1 MRRAADCRAVGRATK
16 SARKEG
22 LEGGDRWGRERGSVG
37 AWGIVSGPVCARGQ
51 ECVGGG
57 GSSACQMRDRC
68 ASAVRGPKSA
78 LVWTDVPSVGSGCV
92 CFDV

>member
-57 GSSACQMRDRC
+57 VKCLSNAGQVCKCGPGAQECTCVDRC
-68 ASAVRGPKSA
+68 AECG
-78 LVWTDVPSVGSGCV
+78 VWV
-92 CFDV
+92 CMF